1 MNQLISKDCSILS
14 TEVAE
19 MVEMTHRNLMR
30 KLDGRND
37 REKPTKGYVQI
48 IAEAQMEPSDFFIP
62 SFYEDSSGKKNK
74 CYIITGKGCEFL
86 AHKFTG
92 ERGVKFTAR
101 YINRF
106 HEMEESIKRQAT
118 ELPSATRAP
127 VRKAPRRSTW
137 YTDNSAVINRI
148 CKKRHMQLR
157 ELYSEILTRLS
168 KVYDIQACRVI
179 YERENGYPPT
189 YAIDI
194 IPFFNEL
201 EEEVDKYLHDM
212 DLRLS
217 KDPLNGNPFK

>member
-1 MNQLISKDCSILS
+1 MNELMMKDYSLMS

-19 MVEMTHRNLMR
+19 MVGKSHKYLMR
-30 KLDGRND
+30 DIKKYSEQMQG
-37 REKPTKGYVQI
+37 
-48 IAEAQMEPSDFFIP
+48 AEISPCPFWTE
-62 SFYEDSSGKKNK
+62 SFYKNENNQMYS
-74 CYIITGKGCEFL
+74 CYLVTKKGCEFI
-86 AHKFTG
+86 AHKMTG
-92 ERGVKFTAR
+92 PKGTEFTAR

-106 HEMEESIKRQAT
+106 HEMEEEIKQQAPK
-118 ELPSATRAP
+118 LPTVANNAT
-127 VRKAPRRSTW
+127 VRIAPRRSTW
-137 YTDNSAVINRI
+137 YMDNSSRLNRI

-194 IPFFNEL
+194 IPFFKEL

-217 KDPLNGNPFK
+217 KDPLSENPFK

>member
-106 HEMEESIKRQAT
+106 HEMEEKIKQRAP
-118 ELPSATRAP
+118 ELPSTA

-137 YTDNSAVINRI
+137 YMDNSVVINRI

-194 IPFFNEL
+194 IPFFKEL

-217 KDPLNGNPFK
+217 RDPLSENPFK

>member
-1 MNQLISKDCSILS
+1 MNQLISKDCSLMS

-37 REKPTKGYVQI
+37 REKPMKGYIQI

-106 HEMEESIKRQAT
+106 HEMEESIKQHAP
-118 ELPSATRAP
+118 ELPVAA

-137 YTDNSAVINRI
+137 YIDNSSRLNRI
-148 CKKRHMQLR
+148 CKKRHMQLK
-157 ELYSEILTRLS
+157 ELYSEILARLS
-168 KVYDIQACRVI
+168 KVYDIQACRVV
-179 YERENGYPPT
+179 YERENGYPPS

-194 IPFFNEL
+194 IPFFKEL
-201 EEEVDKYLHDM
+201 EEEVDKYLQDM

-217 KDPLNGNPFK
+217 RDPLSENPFK